1 MKEWLEYEQIV
12 SSWGLCPLLCGVL
25 GRTQSALL
33 ILKCQ
38 PWLNLP
44 IHPVGLFVC
53 FFNSYFRYLWFKTY
67 YSALSAV
74 GQTCF
79 RFQIHTCT
87 QWDTLVPKSALRIQ
101 RLLSIH
107 PYTQSEGVSGSYS
120 CFTSVLTVPHL
131 VLESGVRFSTV
142 TSYRSSKCFRFWATS
157 W

>member
-53 FFNSYFRYLWFKTY
+53 FL
-67 YSALSAV
+67 
-74 GQTCF
+74 
-79 RFQIHTCT
+79 IHTLGICDLKHIIVLLVLWAKRVSDSKYIRVHSEIPWYPSLHLEFSVCFLST
-87 QWDTLVPKSALRIQ
+87 PTHNLKECLDHTLASPPFWL
-101 RLLSIH
+101 
-107 PYTQSEGVSGSYS
+107 
-120 CFTSVLTVPHL
+120 CPHL